1 MRKSRTLLIIT
12 LLLTGLSACNNQR
25 AEDEFRGLKVDAL
38 INFGRLPEVAENP
51 ENPITEA
58 KVQLGQTLFYDKRLS
73 KNQTQSCNTCHNL
86 SSFGVD
92 GRAKPIGDDGVSL
105 GKRNAPTVLNAAL
118 FFRQFWDGRAADVEE
133 QAGMPI
139 LNDIE
144 MGIPDEGFL
153 VERLKKI
160 EGYEP
165 MFAEAF
171 PDAQDPLT
179 FENIRL
185 AIAAFERKLITP
197 SRFDEYM
204 AGDESA
210 LSDEEKR
217 GLSAFIGLR
226 CVNCHTTT
234 TFGGSMYER
243 RGFFNNFQEVSGS
256 SSGDLGRFEV
266 TGVPEDTLMFKV
278 PTLRNIEHTAPY
290 FHDGQVFDL
299 REAIRIMG
307 KAQLDHDLSEKQID
321 RVEGFLKTLSGSIP
335 AKYKIAPPMPK

>member
-1 MRKSRTLLIIT
+1 
-12 LLLTGLSACNNQR
+12 
-25 AEDEFRGLKVDAL
+25 
-38 INFGRLPEVAENP
+38 
-51 ENPITEA
+51 
-58 KVQLGQTLFYDKRLS
+58 
-73 KNQTQSCNTCHNL
+73 
-86 SSFGVD
+86 
-92 GRAKPIGDDGVSL
+92 
-105 GKRNAPTVLNAAL
+105 
-118 FFRQFWDGRAADVEE
+118 
-133 QAGMPI
+133 
-139 LNDIE
+139 
-144 MGIPDEGFL
+144 
-153 VERLKKI
+153 
-160 EGYEP
+160 